1 MFHGGIKS
9 GLLILIIIAI
19 FYVLFILYYHFP
31 EDDNKTVISSK
42 NTTTYVM
49 NLDKNPER
57 LQKMTQNYQASDI
70 SEIPMKRFPAIL
82 GANVDIQHWLTPEA
96 ITELERVE
104 KKKYRTHHYQLTRGA
119 VGCFLSHY
127 TLAKQ
132 LLSDKRNDY
141 YIIME
146 DDSVIDPNGFKTMQ
160 EAMINAP
167 ENWDII
173 LFGFIRIVRPEMYG
187 NFIRPEGFW
196 GLHGYIMNKQGAK
209 KIVDETDTILID
221 GQLDAYISRMVQQK
235 KINVY
240 AYKDPVVFQSSVF
253 STIQMGIRLRENVN
267 PYDYKGYIV

>member
-1 MFHGGIKS
+1 
-9 GLLILIIIAI
+9 
-19 FYVLFILYYHFP
+19 
-31 EDDNKTVISSK
+31 
-42 NTTTYVM
+42 
-49 NLDKNPER
+49 
-57 LQKMTQNYQASDI
+57 
-70 SEIPMKRFPAIL
+70 
-82 GANVDIQHWLTPEA
+82 
-96 ITELERVE
+96 
-104 KKKYRTHHYQLTRGA
+104 
-119 VGCFLSHY
+119 
-127 TLAKQ
+127 
-132 LLSDKRNDY
+132 
-141 YIIME
+141 
-146 DDSVIDPNGFKTMQ
+146 MQ